1 MVDQNPVHE
10 TYLFVLSNV
19 ALLLLILAHVN
30 SKLAALRLKFSHV
43 FLYSPLQFNISNILL
58 PLKLVSA
65 IVRQC
70 SASGSFLDHNVQHS
84 RR

>member
-1 MVDQNPVHE
+1 MKL
-10 TYLFVLSNV
+10 TYLYFQMLQ
-19 ALLLLILAHVN
+19 LLLLILAHVN